1 VSTVRDVFAPAA
13 IFPLGFL
20 FFYTIPYLHLVD
32 YSDVIPVPGVRMASL
47 AGLGLA
53 SYLVAVA
60 LGRLVWS
67 TSGLA
72 WPQIDAERWRNPLVP
87 PLLVVLSIA
96 SLGAL
101 ALVLRAGDIVPLL
114 AANKETAR
122 FELATR
128 VGYPLNAATRLPI
141 PVAIACGLY
150 LLLAR
155 RASSPSSVLVGCCL
169 AASIAAEALLAH
181 RGLPLFILA
190 PLLVCFHYL
199 VRPIGP
205 RLLAGA
211 GALLI
216 VGMGIASSL
225 RLATSPPQLAHLLSH
240 SRLPPWMPAWCTAAV
255 TVVAFGPLTFN
266 LVLDR
271 MPGST
276 PFQHGMA
283 LVNGAFG
290 ILPGH
295 QPVVGEFVSR
305 TLLGQ
310 PEGSPGLPPTILG
323 GFYIDFGIA
332 GIVGGML
339 LVGLLTQF
347 LYWRTFARPSPWST
361 FLYAYWYFNLFV
373 ALYGDFIA
381 NDFIWALPLA
391 VYCIE
396 VAVRCTSRLRQWY
409 PGPGDGRPAAAT

>member
-205 RLLAGA
+205 RLLAGS

-216 VGMGIASSL
+216 VGMG
-225 RLATSPPQLAHLLSH
+225 SPARSG
-240 SRLPPWMPAWCTAAV
+240 SRP
-255 TVVAFGPLTFN
+255 
-266 LVLDR
+266 R
-271 MPGST
+271 
-276 PFQHGMA
+276 
-283 LVNGAFG
+283 
-290 ILPGH
+290 
-295 QPVVGEFVSR
+295 
-305 TLLGQ
+305 
-310 PEGSPGLPPTILG
+310 
-323 GFYIDFGIA
+323 
-332 GIVGGML
+332 
-339 LVGLLTQF
+339 
-347 LYWRTFARPSPWST
+347 RPSSPT
-361 FLYAYWYFNLFV
+361 CCHTPAF
-373 ALYGDFIA
+373 
-381 NDFIWALPLA
+381 
-391 VYCIE
+391 
-396 VAVRCTSRLRQWY
+396 R
-409 PGPGDGRPAAAT
+409 PGCRPGAPPP